1 MQKIGY
7 FFTGLF
13 LFCSAQISTYANTA
27 VSLTNDPAAVNTALT
42 GLADNAITLFDKVV
56 PVILAVVGLSILIAF
71 VKKVRKS

>member
-1 MQKIGY
+1 MQKIGL

-13 LFCSAQISTYANTA
+13 LFCSAQISTYANA
-27 VSLTNDPAAVNTALT
+27 VTLTNDPEEVNSALSS
-42 GLADNAITLFDKVV
+42 LADNAITLFDKVV

>member
-1 MQKIGY
+1 MQKIG
-7 FFTGLF
+7 LF
-13 LFCSAQISTYANTA
+13 LTGIVLSASSAFANA
-27 VSLTNDPAAVNTALT
+27 VTLTNDPAAVNTALT

>member
-1 MQKIGY
+1 MQKIGL

-13 LFCSAQISTYANTA
+13 LFCSAQISTFANA
-27 VSLTNDPAAVNTALT
+27 VTLTNDPAAVNTALT

>member
-1 MQKIGY
+1 MQKIG
-7 FFTGLF
+7 LF
-13 LFCSAQISTYANTA
+13 LTGIVLSASSAFANAGAT
-27 VSLTNDPAAVNTALT
+27 LTNDPAAVNTALT